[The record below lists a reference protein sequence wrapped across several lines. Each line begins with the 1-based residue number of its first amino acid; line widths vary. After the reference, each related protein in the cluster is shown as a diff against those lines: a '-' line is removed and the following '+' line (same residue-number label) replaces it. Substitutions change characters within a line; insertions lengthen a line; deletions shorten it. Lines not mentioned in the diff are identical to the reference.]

1 MLRIAVRGT
10 VRQQSALLAVHWEK
24 PIKCAASTV
33 FALSS
38 GQGKCGVGVVRVSG
52 DQASS
57 ALTSMTHPATLPRP
71 RTATLRR
78 IVHPTTGE
86 ALDRALVLWFPG
98 PQSFTGEDSCELH
111 IHGGPAVIAAV
122 LAALGTLPGY
132 VPAQP
137 GDFTKRAFYQGKL
150 DLTSV
155 EGLGDLIHAETEAQ
169 RKQAL
174 QQMEGALA
182 HLYTGWRQSLLQCRA
197 SLEAYIDFSEDENI
211 EEGVVEEVRI
221 KLQQLVQDLQC
232 HLADSRRGERLR
244 SGLQLAILGQP
255 NVGKSSLLNA
265 LTQRPTAIVSP
276 IPGTTRDVV
285 QTVVDL
291 GGYPVVLSD
300 TAGLRNTDDPVES
313 EGVCRALARASKA
326 DLAVVVLEAP
336 EVLSAIKNET
346 FEWHEY
352 LRSHLI
358 HLGIMKKNEASEQS
372 PEWIENQCFLTVIN
386 KIDLVGEKNKTQIQS
401 TLENSCS
408 VMSLKTQEGF
418 QTFLEKLT
426 VFCGSLCDTGTA
438 ENPTL
443 TAARHRTHISSCL
456 EMLYLVL
463 QPYDQE
469 HFIDG
474 KGRVSPP
481 SHAYL
486 VPEMQEDR
494 NLLQSE
500 NTVVVA
506 AHLLQRAATSLGCG
520 DGAAKSSLLQ
530 GTAPD
535 GTCGATPF
543 GSY

>member
-276 IPGTTRDVV
+276 IPGVVMEQLSPLSFRVQLQTGRVV
-285 QTVVDL
+285 QRHLDHIRQRLADVPDD
-291 GGYPVVLSD
+291 YP
-300 TAGLRNTDDPVES
+300 RPVEDGDGRHDDDHTGLS
-313 EGVCRALARASKA
+313 MMEKA
-326 DLAVVVLEAP
+326 MIQPDGMGEILPNPVFSWEVSVPRPAEEQKPATEEEAP
-336 EVLSAIKNET
+336 D
-346 FEWHEY
+346 
-352 LRSHLI
+352 
-358 HLGIMKKNEASEQS
+358 EA
-372 PEWIENQCFLTVIN
+372 
-386 KIDLVGEKNKTQIQS
+386 G
-401 TLENSCS
+401 
-408 VMSLKTQEGF
+408 
-418 QTFLEKLT
+418 
-426 VFCGSLCDTGTA
+426 A
-438 ENPTL
+438 
-443 TAARHRTHISSCL
+443 
-456 EMLYLVL
+456 
-463 QPYDQE
+463 
-469 HFIDG
+469 
-474 KGRVSPP
+474 
-481 SHAYL
+481 
-486 VPEMQEDR
+486 
-494 NLLQSE
+494 
-500 NTVVVA
+500 
-506 AHLLQRAATSLGCG
+506 AATPVIEAETGASPRTGSPQPRRLGRTTKG
-520 DGAAKSSLLQ
+520 VPPLRLG
-530 GTAPD
+530 
-535 GTCGATPF
+535 
-543 GSY
+543 Y

>member
-1 MLRIAVRGT
+1 MLRTAVRGA
-10 VRQQSALLAVHWEK
+10 VRQQSALLALHWER
-24 PIKCAASTV
+24 PSRCAASTV

-52 DQASS
+52 EQANY

-86 ALDRALVLWFPG
+86 ALDRGLVLWFPG
-98 PQSFTGEDSCELH
+98 PHSFTGEDSCELH

-182 HLYTGWRQSLLQCRA
+182 HLYTRWRQSLLQCRA

-211 EEGVVEEVRI
+211 EEGVVEEVMV
-221 KLQQLVQDLQC
+221 KLQQLVQDLQH

-300 TAGLRNTDDPVES
+300 TAGLRNTEDPVES
-313 EGVCRALARASKA
+313 EGVCRALARANKA
-326 DLAVVVLEAP
+326 DLAIVVLEAP

-346 FEWHEY
+346 FKWHEY

-358 HLGIMKKNEASEQS
+358 SLEIMKKDETSEQS
-372 PEWIENQCFLTVIN
+372 PEWIENQYFLTVIN
-386 KIDLVGEKNKTQIQS
+386 KIDLIEEENKILIQNA
-401 TLENSCS
+401 LENSCS

-418 QTFLEKLT
+418 HTFLEKLT
-426 VFCGSLCDTGTA
+426 VLCGSLCDMGTA

-456 EMLYLVL
+456 ETLNLVL
-463 QPYDQE
+463 QPNYQE
-469 HFIDG
+469 HMDH
-474 KGRVSPP
+474 V
-481 SHAYL
+481 
-486 VPEMQEDR
+486 VPEMQEDH

-500 NTVVVA
+500 DTVVVA
-506 AHLLQRAATSLGCG
+506 AHLLQRAATSLGYVTGHITSEDVLDHIFSAFCIG
-520 DGAAKSSLLQ
+520 K
-530 GTAPD
+530 
-535 GTCGATPF
+535 
-543 GSY
+543 